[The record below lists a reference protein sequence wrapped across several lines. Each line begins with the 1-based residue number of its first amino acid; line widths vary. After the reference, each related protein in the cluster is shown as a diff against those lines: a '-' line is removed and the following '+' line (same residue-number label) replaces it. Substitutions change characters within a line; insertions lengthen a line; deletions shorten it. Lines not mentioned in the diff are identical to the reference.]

1 MTVALAQKPDK
12 SSLILRLEAA
22 ARRDPGGRGLATSA
36 PLGLLEPAAQALLA
50 ARRVIIVTGFCV
62 RSALRGES
70 DGPPGA
76 TALAAAFSTLGAET
90 LILSDRHSGA
100 LVAAACAAREES
112 CRKDAGALAQRA
124 AQGEARGI
132 RPDHIQSLPDAELEA
147 HAACRLLAA
156 EFRPDLVLAVER
168 PGGAVDGHR
177 YSMRGAILDDIAP
190 PADELFPAAAMRCWA
205 TAAIGDGGN
214 ELGMGSLK
222 KACVAAVPLGERI
235 FCAAAADYPIVSGI
249 SNWGAYAL
257 AGALSILIGRPL
269 IASVATELAVLRAV
283 CDAGAVD
290 GCTGERS
297 FSVDGL
303 PAEAYGKVLREM
315 YDIVLESL

>member
-1 MTVALAQKPDK
+1 MTVALTHGQDK
-12 SSLILRLEAA
+12 SGLILRLEAA

-36 PLGLLEPAAQALLA
+36 PLGLLEPAAQALLT

-90 LILSDRHSGA
+90 IILSDRHSGA

-112 CRKDAGALAQRA
+112 CRKDAGALARRA
-124 AQGEARGI
+124 ARGA
-132 RPDHIQSLPDAELEA
+132 RPDHIQSLPDDEVEA
-147 HAACRLLAA
+147 RAACRLLAA
-156 EFRPDLVLAVER
+156 EFKPDLVLAVER
-168 PGGAVDGHR
+168 PGGAEDGHR

-190 PADELFPAAAMRCWA
+190 PADELFPAAARRGWT

-222 KACVAAVPLGERI
+222 KACAAAVPLGDRI
-235 FCAAAADYPIVSGI
+235 FCAAAADFPIVSGI

-257 AGALSILIGRPL
+257 AGALSILSGWPL
-269 IASVATELAVLRAV
+269 IAGVATELAVLRAV

-290 GCTGERS
+290 GRTGERS
-297 FSVDGL
+297 LSVDGL
-303 PAEAYGKVLREM
+303 PADDYGEVLREM
-315 YDIVLESL
+315 YAIVLESL